1 MVIRHPEIDLKTRS
15 EPLLGAATYAEFQ
28 RALAASRCKRCG
40 LAAGRTHIVVD
51 RGNPQ
56 ARAVAIGEGPGAEE
70 DRQGRVFVGRAGRL
84 LDDMCEEA
92 GLDPER
98 DLLLV
103 NLVKCR
109 PPRNRIPKA
118 EEVRACSPYLWRQ
131 VELVRPRLLVLLG
144 ASAAKH
150 LLPPELLSRGFS
162 KLVGKFFERPEL
174 PGVQIFPLFHP
185 AFILRNPKMRR
196 AMVKHLTSLRDRIR
210 AVTRAEIPLN

>member
-1 MVIRHPEIDLKTRS
+1 MVIRNPEIDLKAKS
-15 EPLLGAATYAEFQ
+15 DPVLGAASYAEFK

-40 LAAGRTHIVVD
+40 LSAGRTHIVVD

-84 LDDMCEEA
+84 LDAMMEEV
-92 GLDPER
+92 GLDPDR
-98 DLLLV
+98 DLLLI

-109 PPRNRIPKA
+109 PPRNRIPRA
-118 EEVRACSPYLWRQ
+118 EEVQACSPYLWRQ
-131 VELVRPRLLVLLG
+131 MGLVRPRLLVLLG

-162 KLVGKFFERPEL
+162 RLVGKFFKRPEL

-196 AMVKHLTSLRDRIR
+196 AMVEHLTSLRDRIR
-210 AVTRAEIPLN
+210 AVTREEIPFN